1 MCCMRVALTIL
12 NQKPTNESISM
23 TEQTSS
29 STRKTRLPGLDA
41 EATPVIG
48 LGLGLTGLVLG
59 LRPRLAGWP
68 LALTAVAA
76 LLYRDP
82 KRVTPNDPY
91 TIFAPADGVVIG
103 VDEMYEHRFLHTDA
117 VRIAIAA
124 SPFDVPVQ
132 RSPVAGVVAYSEHVE
147 GEYHSISDMAASD
160 TNERQYIG
168 IKTVWGPLLVVLIAG
183 PVARRLDCRV
193 EVGDQL
199 VAGQRLSTIRFGARV
214 DLLLPYDELD
224 DFPEIGQHLRAGVS
238 RIGHLED
245 E

>member
-1 MCCMRVALTIL
+1 
-12 NQKPTNESISM
+12 M

-29 STRKTRLPGLDA
+29 STRKARLPGLDA

-82 KRVTPNDPY
+82 KRVTPNDPH
-91 TIFAPADGVVIG
+91 TIFSPADGVVIG
-103 VDEMYEHRFLHTDA
+103 MDEMYEHRFLHTDA

-132 RSPVAGVVAYSEHVE
+132 RSPAAGVVAYTEYVE
-147 GEYHSISDMAASD
+147 GEYHSIGDMAVGD

-168 IKTVWGPLLVVLIAG
+168 IKTAWGPLLVVLIAG

-199 VAGQRLSTIRFGARV
+199 AAGQRLSTIRFGARV

-224 DFPEIGQHLRAGVS
+224 DFPAVGEHLRAGVS
-238 RIGHLED
+238 RIGRLED

>member
-1 MCCMRVALTIL
+1 
-12 NQKPTNESISM
+12 M

-82 KRVTPNDPY
+82 KRTTPDEPH
-91 TIFAPADGVVIG
+91 TIFAPADGTVIG
-103 VDEMYEHRFLHTDA
+103 VDELYEHRFLHTDA

-132 RSPVAGVVAYSEHVE
+132 RSPAAGVVAYTDHVE
-147 GEYHSISDMAASD
+147 GEYHAIGDMATGD
-160 TNERQYIG
+160 MNERQYIG
-168 IKTVWGPLLVVLIAG
+168 IKTAWGPLLVVLIAG

-193 EVGDQL
+193 EVGDQ
-199 VAGQRLSTIRFGARV
+199 VAAGQRLSTIRFGARV

-224 DFPEIGQHLRAGVS
+224 EFPAVGEHLRAGVT

>member
-1 MCCMRVALTIL
+1 
-12 NQKPTNESISM
+12 M

-29 STRKTRLPGLDA
+29 STRKARLPGLDA

-48 LGLGLTGLVLG
+48 VGLGLTGLVLG

-82 KRVTPNDPY
+82 KRVTPADPY
-91 TIFAPADGVVIG
+91 AIFAPADGVVIG

-132 RSPVAGVVAYSEHVE
+132 RSPAAGMVAYTEHVE
-147 GEYHSISDMAASD
+147 GEYHSIGDMAAGD

-168 IKTVWGPLLVVLIAG
+168 IKTAWGPLLLALVAG
-183 PVARRLDCRV
+183 PLARRLDCRV

-199 VAGQRLSTIRFGARV
+199 AAGQRLSTIRFGARV
-214 DLLLPYDELD
+214 DLLLPYDELG
-224 DFPEIGQHLRAGVS
+224 DFPAVGEHLRAGVS
-238 RIGHLED
+238 RIGRLED